1 MAKRTALNKKLVM
14 RKSGDV
20 MAKGKLR
27 MLMVVTIVGGV
38 ALMLASTIYQ
48 VKPLIVDAEEIHYG
62 FPFVWLTTSR
72 NLWSPTPWR
81 YHVQWAGLI
90 GDIAIYSW
98 ITFIISYLTL
108 HFHSRFLKSKSS

>member
-1 MAKRTALNKKLVM
+1 
-14 RKSGDV
+14 

-27 MLMVVTIVGGV
+27 MLIVVAIVGGV
-38 ALMLASTIYQ
+38 ALMLASAIYQ

-62 FPFVWLTTSR
+62 FPFVWLTASR
-72 NLWSPTPWR
+72 GLWSPTPTPWR
-81 YHVQWAGLI
+81 YGVQWAGLI

-108 HFHSRFLKSKSS
+108 HFHSRFLKPKSSQR